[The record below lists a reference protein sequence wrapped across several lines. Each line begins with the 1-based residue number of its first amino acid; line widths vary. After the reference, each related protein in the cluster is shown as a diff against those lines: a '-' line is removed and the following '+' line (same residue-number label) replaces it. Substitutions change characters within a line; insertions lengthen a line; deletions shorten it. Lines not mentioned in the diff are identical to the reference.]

1 MHGQARVSRYLPPL
15 PLTDHGTNHGTPI
28 DGTGSSQGKGG
39 EMLYKSKID
48 TWLVL
53 IIVGLPLVLLYWIVF
68 AEVSGSVELTIV
80 VAAFGA
86 ALLLPVWILAAT
98 DYRFRDDSL
107 HIRSGPFKWTI
118 PLDDI
123 SRIERS
129 RLMISGPALSLDK
142 LLIHYG
148 SHRYVVISPKDKEGF
163 LSEFESRRKSGST

>member
-1 MHGQARVSRYLPPL
+1 
-15 PLTDHGTNHGTPI
+15 
-28 DGTGSSQGKGG
+28 
-39 EMLYKSKID
+39 MLYKSKID

-163 LSEFESRRKSGST
+163 L